1 MRERD
6 RRGREP
12 TPAPRRIR
20 SCARGARRRAAFRVV
35 RLSAVVAAALQLGFH
50 ASASAQPRTTEYDVK
65 AAFLYNFV
73 KFTEWPASA
82 FRDEKAPI
90 VLGIYGQ
97 DPFGPELDRMLE
109 EKTAYGRPFEVRRLR
124 LPRDAASCHVVFI
137 ANAVADSLPA
147 VALAIGERSV
157 LTVGESP
164 GFALRG
170 GHINFVVENNRVLF
184 EINVEQSMSSS
195 LKISS
200 QLLRLARLVPTES
213 AKRGSDG

>member
-1 MRERD
+1 
-6 RRGREP
+6 
-12 TPAPRRIR
+12 
-20 SCARGARRRAAFRVV
+20 VV
-35 RLSAVVAAALQLGFH
+35 RLCAVASAVLQLGLH
-50 ASASAQPRTTEYDVK
+50 VSASAQPRTTEYDVK

-82 FRDEKAPI
+82 FRDEKEPI

-109 EKTAYGRPFEVRRLR
+109 EKTAHGRPFEVRRLR
-124 LPRDAASCHVVFI
+124 LPADADSCHVVFI
-137 ANAVADSLPA
+137 ANAVADSLTA

-184 EINVEQSMSSS
+184 EINVEQSTISS